1 MPSMSD
7 APSLA
12 PADPATSASRALVPV
27 PEALP
32 DAERVTLPEATPDI
46 EDLFRFAREAEL
58 RVRGLRLVIEERLVT
73 TRGEETQ
80 RHEAWLRHPG
90 QARITTYHD
99 DALPSRDYTVWL
111 LDGGLVT
118 AFEAARGVASRRPLR
133 RHVVGFDDAHLP
145 PFARQREPL
154 TALEPGSLADTFV
167 HPHGLFRN
175 VLLTGPLA
183 VQGTRLVG
191 GREAILVKVDHPRA
205 SKVLVDRPDRA
216 VLIGIDRLTGFL
228 LLLSERIADVVTR
241 HAEVV
246 ELDIDPVIP
255 ATAFE
260 LRLPAQTRMLY

>member
-1 MPSMSD
+1 MSD
-7 APSLA
+7 VPSLA
-12 PADPATSASRALVPV
+12 PADSATSASSALVPV

-32 DAERVTLPEATPDI
+32 DAERVTLPKPTPDI

-58 RVRGLRLVIEERLVT
+58 RVRSLRLVIEERLGT
-73 TRGEETQ
+73 TRGEERH
-80 RHEAWLRHPG
+80 RHEVWLRHPG

-111 LDGGLVT
+111 LEDGNVT

-133 RHVVGFDDAHLP
+133 RHVVGFDDPGLP
-145 PFARQREPL
+145 PVARQREPL
-154 TALEPGSLADTFV
+154 TALMSGSLADTFV

-183 VQGTRLVG
+183 VLGTRMVG
-191 GREAILVKVDHPRA
+191 GREAILVRAAHPR
-205 SKVLVDRPDRA
+205 SSMVLVDRPDRA
-216 VLIGIDRLTGFL
+216 VEIGIDRQTGFL

-246 ELDIDPVIP
+246 ELGIDPVIP
-255 ATAFE
+255 PTAFE
-260 LRLPAQTRMLY
+260 LRLPADTRMLY